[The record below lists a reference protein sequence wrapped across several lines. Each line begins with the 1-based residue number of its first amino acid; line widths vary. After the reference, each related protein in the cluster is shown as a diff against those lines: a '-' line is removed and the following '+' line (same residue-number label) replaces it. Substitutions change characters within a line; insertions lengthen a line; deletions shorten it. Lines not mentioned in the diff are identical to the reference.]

1 MGSAGCI
8 MWGSQCK
15 MKTGSL
21 VKNDEEFQVSYSRAL
36 NQGWDLLGMGPV
48 LHLLESL
55 EGPGSG
61 RKLQAPRG
69 QWLMIMDCLPI
80 AGAFASHTKILTTA
94 ASRDV
99 PL

>member
-15 MKTGSL
+15 MKMGSL

-36 NQGWDLLGMGPV
+36 NQGRDLLGMGPV
-48 LHLLESL
+48 VHLLESL

-61 RKLQAPRG
+61 RKLQTPRG
-69 QWLMIMDCLPI
+69 QWLMIMDCLPT
-80 AGAFASHTKILTTA
+80 AGAFASQSRILTTA

-99 PL
+99 SL